1 MTGGSACT
9 DRRRE
14 TSGQSGNGQTDIGG
28 VNRQDAEDAKLP
40 EPDFELDQV
49 ARVVVEAATD
59 VLGILGPGLLES
71 VYEQAMSVELG
82 LRGVR
87 FARQVP
93 LAVTYKNVAIGE
105 ARLDLL
111 VADRLVVELK
121 ACQQLLALH
130 LAQVLSY
137 LKASKR
143 SLGLLINFNV
153 CLLRQGVRRVI
164 RRP

>member
-1 MTGGSACT
+1 M
-9 DRRRE
+9 RRVP
-14 TSGQSGNGQTDIGG
+14 GQTDIGG

-49 ARVVVEAATD
+49 ARVVVEAATE
-59 VLGILGPGLLES
+59 VHGILGPGLLES

-121 ACQQLLALH
+121 ACQQLLPLH

-164 RRP
+164 RSQ